1 MRSDDAIRYERLWV
15 FGMTKSALEM
25 GFSLRDYQ
33 IEAMQFLRAGGGG
46 KALFLYMGLG
56 KTATCLNAL
65 TEEHL
70 PALIIAPK
78 RVAEHVWETER
89 DIWRPDLSIT
99 VVKGTKDKRMS
110 LAGVRSDLTVISR
123 DNQDDVRP
131 RAMTGGFKTVIIDEL
146 SGYKN
151 RGTKRWKGAQDIV
164 SRAKHVWGLTGTPT
178 PKSLIDLWAQM
189 YLLDNGESLG
199 RTLSEYRRKYFYAA
213 GQLPS
218 GIVTKW
224 LPRAGAKTE
233 TEIYDAIS
241 SRVLVQGTEGR
252 VKLPPVTYVPQK
264 VTLPGKVQ
272 KQYETLKKYLV
283 LRLLESGEEITA
295 ANAAVVSGKLAQIT
309 AGFLYH
315 DLPGG
320 GEDATEGRR
329 WDVLHKMKLDKL
341 EDIIEGVN
349 GGGVLVFYRFQAELE
364 ELKKRFG
371 DDVHTV
377 KEKDFVELWNAGD
390 IPILAAHPDSI
401 GHGLNLQK
409 GGNTAVWL
417 SLPWSSE
424 AWLQSNKRLARSGQE
439 YPVNIHMIMAEDSI
453 DEHVHESLTGKVDAQ
468 QRLLDYLN
476 EVG

>member
-1 MRSDDAIRYERLWV
+1 
-15 FGMTKSALEM
+15 MTKSALEI

-33 IEAMQFLRAGGGG
+33 VEAMQFLRDGGGG
-46 KALFLYMGLG
+46 KALFLDMGLG
-56 KTATCLNAL
+56 KTATCLSAL

-233 TEIYDAIS
+233 TDIYDAIAD
-241 SRVLVQGTEGR
+241 RVLVQGTEGR

-264 VTLPGKVQ
+264 VSLPGKVK
-272 KQYETLKKYLV
+272 KQYEPLT
-283 LRLLESGEEITA
+283 RFLL
-295 ANAAVVSGKLAQIT
+295 LC
-309 AGFLYH
+309 
-315 DLPGG
+315 
-320 GEDATEGRR
+320 
-329 WDVLHKMKLDKL
+329 
-341 EDIIEGVN
+341 
-349 GGGVLVFYRFQAELE
+349 
-364 ELKKRFG
+364 
-371 DDVHTV
+371 
-377 KEKDFVELWNAGD
+377 
-390 IPILAAHPDSI
+390 
-401 GHGLNLQK
+401 
-409 GGNTAVWL
+409 
-417 SLPWSSE
+417 
-424 AWLQSNKRLARSGQE
+424 
-439 YPVNIHMIMAEDSI
+439 
-453 DEHVHESLTGKVDAQ
+453 
-468 QRLLDYLN
+468 LL
-476 EVG
+476 

>member
-1 MRSDDAIRYERLWV
+1 
-15 FGMTKSALEM
+15 MTKAALEM

-46 KALFLYMGLG
+46 KALFLDMGLG
-56 KTATCLNAL
+56 KTATCLSAL

-78 RVAEHVWETER
+78 RVAEHVWKTER
-89 DIWRPDLSIT
+89 DIWRPDLSLT

-110 LAGVRSDLTVISR
+110 LAGVRTDLTVISR

-224 LPRAGAKTE
+224 LPRAGTATE
-233 TEIYDAIS
+233 TDIYDAIS

-252 VKLPPVTYVPQK
+252 VKLPSVTYVPQ
-264 VTLPGKVQ
+264 VVSLPGKVR
-272 KQYETLKKYLV
+272 KQYETLKRDLV

-309 AGFLYH
+309 AGFLYP
-315 DLPGG
+315 DFGPGC
-320 GEDATEGRR
+320 EDATRERR
-329 WDVLHKMKLDKL
+329 WDVLHKVKLDKL
-341 EDIIEGVN
+341 EDIIEGTN

-377 KEKDFVELWNAGD
+377 KEKDFVERWNAGD

-453 DEHVHESLTGKVDAQ
+453 DGHVHESLTGKVDAQ
-468 QRLLDYLN
+468 QRLLDYLK
-476 EVG
+476 EEAV